1 LREIIQKLIMT
12 KLRSA
17 VIGCGKIAQ
26 VHAQALMNIEET
38 ELVAVQSRNAEK
50 AAATAAKFGVAAH
63 TDIAD
68 MIKKERVDVVVICTP
83 HPAHKEPA
91 ITAMQAGAHVMIE
104 KPLAV
109 TLSDCDEMIQVAA
122 QTGKNLGMVSQRRF
136 YPSCRRIKEAIDNGK
151 LGTPMLG
158 TVVMYGWRDEKYYSS
173 DPWRGKWKE
182 EGGGVLV
189 NQAPHQ
195 LDLLLWYMG
204 SEPEELYGV
213 WQNIN
218 HPYIEVEDTATAII
232 RFKNGAVGNIVVSN
246 AQKPGIYGKV
256 HIHGSNGASAGVQT
270 DGGAMFIAGQSTIL
284 EPPLNDIWTIPGEE
298 AFVKEWHATDTEQF
312 NAVDPVEYYMRLQ
325 NRDFILAVIENR
337 QPLVTAR
344 EGRKTVALFDALYRS
359 MREGK
364 AVKW

>member
-1 LREIIQKLIMT
+1 MK

-26 VHAQALMNIEET
+26 VHAQALQNIEET
-38 ELVAVQSRNAEK
+38 ELVAVQSRNADK
-50 AAATAAKFGVAAH
+50 AASTAARFGVKPY
-63 TDIAD
+63 TDIAT
-68 MIKKERVDVVVICTP
+68 MIQQEQVNVVVICTP
-83 HPAHKEPA
+83 HPAHREPA
-91 ITAMQAGAHVMIE
+91 TIAMQNGAHVLVE

-109 TLSDCDEMIQVAA
+109 SLEDCDSMIQTAA
-122 QTGKNLGMVSQRRF
+122 QYGKELGMVSQRRF
-136 YPSCRRIKEAIDNGK
+136 YPSCKRIKDAIDAGK

-173 DPWRGKWKE
+173 DPWRGRWEE

-204 SEPEELYGV
+204 SEMEELYGV

-218 HPYIEVEDTATAII
+218 HPYIEVEDTAVAII

-256 HIHGSNGASAGVQT
+256 HIHGSNGATAGVQT
-270 DGGAMFIAGQSTIL
+270 DGGAMFIAGQSSIL
-284 EPPLNDIWTIPGEE
+284 EPPLNDLWTIPGEE
-298 AFVKEWHATDTEQF
+298 AMLESWKRSDTEQF
-312 NAVDPVEYYMRLQ
+312 NAVDPVEYYIRLQ
-325 NRDFILAVIENR
+325 DRDFIKAIIENR
-337 QPLVTAR
+337 KPLVTGS
-344 EGRKTVALFDALYRS
+344 EGRKTVELFSALYRS
-359 MREGK
+359 MKERK
-364 AVKW
+364 AVRFND